1 MFRRL
6 SSVLKDY
13 VANAGV
19 LTLVVVLAVGGTV
32 TAVFGD
38 TALRVATFVPASVVV
53 LGMFI
58 ALEANRKQWR
68 TRAERDQRLLAHYC
82 DILQDRFTYW
92 RIRDWDE
99 RVVVD
104 AAGNTRQ
111 FITVR
116 VLVESEDLD
125 FFRIR
130 MGCRWKQPLKYR
142 KRVRVQ
148 VRSLEVD
155 GLGGTRADTTT
166 SWLHDGRLEI
176 LTHFASPIEKDELL
190 NLSIEVDWP
199 GKCQPLMNNE
209 PDEFVMRFTQ
219 HIERASWTIVLPAN
233 TQVAVDPVGLR
244 SGEDSFEV
252 RKRVDNDGNSEV
264 RLVARA
270 IEPYRLFGLRLDQK

>member
-1 MFRRL
+1 MLRHLPRW
-6 SSVLKDY
+6 LKDY

-38 TALRVATFVPASVVV
+38 TNLRVATFVPASMVV

-68 TRAERDQRLLAHYC
+68 ARAERDQRLLAHYC

-92 RIRDWDE
+92 RVKDWDE

-104 AAGNTRQ
+104 SHGNAHQ
-111 FITVR
+111 YITVR

-130 MGCRWKQPLKYR
+130 MGCRWKQPVKYR
-142 KRVRVQ
+142 KKVKVQ

-166 SWLHDGRLEI
+166 AWLYDGRLEI

-190 NLSIEVDWP
+190 NLAIEIDWP
-199 GKCQPLMNNE
+199 NKCQPLMNRE

-219 HIERASWTIVLPAN
+219 HIERAAWTIVLPPG

-244 SGEDSFEV
+244 SGEDSFEIK
-252 RKRVDNDGNSEV
+252 KRVDNAGSAEV

-270 IEPYRLFGLRLDQK
+270 IEPYREFGLRLDQK